1 MLPTRRQAT
10 GRTVARSNAH
20 PRLRLSAAPLRQ
32 HPHAS
37 IRRATD
43 AGRSQDLRSASLQFV
58 RRLWLR
64 AS

>member
-1 MLPTRRQAT
+1 MRTQRLRT
-10 GRTVARSNAH
+10 GKAVARNVH

-37 IRRATD
+37 IRRAAD
-43 AGRSQDLRSASLQFV
+43 PGRSQDLRSASLQFV
-58 RRLWLR
+58 RRLWLM